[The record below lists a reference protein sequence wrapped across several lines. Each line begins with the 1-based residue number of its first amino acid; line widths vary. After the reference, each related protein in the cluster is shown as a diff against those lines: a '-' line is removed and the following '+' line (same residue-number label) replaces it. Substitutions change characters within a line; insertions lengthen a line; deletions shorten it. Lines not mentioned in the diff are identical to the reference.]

1 MSRFLLLG
9 DILSL
14 SEAKGTQTRFLG
26 RRGSLLLLMWYT
38 RVLKA
43 RVSTNGRKSRDFK
56 IEILSLFLS
65 LRKEKGTQKL
75 SLSFPSL
82 SLFTFLKCL
91 SFVQRRCVLRA
102 RTERERERERE
113 RLYDICSR
121 RFVSLFTKCVSL
133 VVVGVCVGFLK
144 KWRTFS
150 FEQSFRWKKTEKIFQ
165 NLTRVLDFCP
175 TRPTHL
181 PAREDARN
189 TFFLLTRAARTTHT
203 LLRLIRT
210 H

>member
-65 LRKEKGTQKL
+65 LSLRKEKGTQKL
-75 SLSFPSL
+75 SLSLFPLSL
-82 SLFTFLKCL
+82 SLYVFEVSLFRPKKVR
-91 SFVQRRCVLRA
+91 FA
-102 RTERERERERE
+102 RTNRERERERG
-113 RLYDICSR
+113 YDICSR

>member
-65 LRKEKGTQKL
+65 LSLRKEKGTQKL
-75 SLSFPSL
+75 SLSLFPLSL
-82 SLFTFLKCL
+82 SLYVFEVSLFRPKKVR
-91 SFVQRRCVLRA
+91 FA
-102 RTERERERERE
+102 RTNREREREVMIFARGVSS
-113 RLYDICSR
+113 LSLQS
-121 RFVSLFTKCVSL
+121 VSLSSSWEF
-133 VVVGVCVGFLK
+133 
-144 KWRTFS
+144 
-150 FEQSFRWKKTEKIFQ
+150 
-165 NLTRVLDFCP
+165 VLDFWKSDELF
-175 TRPTHL
+175 HL
-181 PAREDARN
+181 NSLSVEKKQRK
-189 TFFLLTRAARTTHT
+189 FFR
-203 LLRLIRT
+203 I
-210 H
+210 

>member
-1 MSRFLLLG
+1 MEENLEIS
-9 DILSL
+9 
-14 SEAKGTQTRFLG
+14 K
-26 RRGSLLLLMWYT
+26 SLLLMQS
-38 RVLKA
+38 K
-43 RVSTNGRKSRDFK
+43 FF
-56 IEILSLFLS
+56 LFLS
-65 LRKEKGTQKL
+65 L
-75 SLSFPSL
+75 SPSL
-82 SLFTFLKCL
+82 SLYVWGFSL
-91 SFVQRRCVLRA
+91 SSKEGAFCAHEQ
-102 RTERERERERE
+102 RERERG
-113 RLYDICSR
+113 YDICSR